1 MSPETQILIVD
12 DEQDLVWAVQ
22 YSLRDEGYETLVAQ
36 DGVEALDILESHHPD
51 LVILDIVL
59 PRLDGFRVCRELRRN
74 PILAATPILFL
85 TARNTIEDRITGLD
99 EGGDDYLTKPF
110 DLREL
115 KARVRALLRRTRP
128 SAAQS
133 QRPESRASSLSVG
146 ELTLEV
152 QTRRMRVGA
161 KTVQL
166 TPSEFTLFHYLMI
179 HPGQLLSSQH
189 LAGQALGYSD
199 VLSDSSLVRWHIRNL
214 RSKIEPDPV
223 HPIYICTVPHHGY
236 ILEDHS
242 PSAA

>member
-22 YSLRDEGYETLVAQ
+22 YSLRDEGYEVLIAQ

-74 PILAATPILFL
+74 PTLAATPILFL

-110 DLREL
+110 DLREM

-133 QRPESRASSLSVG
+133 QRQESGASSLSVG

-152 QTRRMRVGA
+152 QTRRVRVDG

-166 TPSEFTLFHYLMI
+166 TPGEFALFHYLMT
-179 HPGQLLSSQH
+179 HPGQFLSSQR

-199 VLSDSSLVRWHIRNL
+199 VLGDSSLVRWHIRNL
-214 RSKIEPDPV
+214 RRKVEPDPA
-223 HPIYICTVPHHGY
+223 HPIYICTAPHHGY